1 MVNYSNGKVYKIE
14 PINGDDGDVYF
25 GSTTKQYLS
34 QRMDSH
40 RNNYKSYKNGYK
52 SLLCGSFILFD
63 KYGIENCNI
72 VLLENVNAESK
83 DQLTAREAY
92 YIRNYKCVNKYIP
105 LRKVKEYMDEYYIK
119 NREKIVEKGKI
130 YREINKEI
138 ISERMKK
145 IYEANKEITS
155 EKRKEKVTC
164 ECGSICRKDGL
175 REHKKTIKH
184 IDFINNQN
192 SNPI

>member
-25 GSTTKQYLS
+25 GSTTKEYLS
-34 QRMDSH
+34 QRMDTH
-40 RNNYKSYKNGYK
+40 RNNYKSYKNGHK
-52 SLLCGSFILFD
+52 NLLCSSFILFD

-92 YIRNYKCVNKYIP
+92 YIRNYKCVNKCIP

-138 ISERMKK
+138 ISKRRKK

>member
-14 PINGDDGDVYF
+14 PIYGDEGEVYF

-63 KYGIENCNI
+63 KYGIENCKI
-72 VLLENVNAESK
+72 VLLENVIAESK

-105 LRKVKEYMDEYYIK
+105 LRKVKEYMEEYYTK
-119 NREKIVEKGKI
+119 NREKLVKNKKEYYNK
-130 YREINKEI
+130 NKEI
-138 ISERMKK
+138 ICEK
-145 IYEANKEITS
+145 IKV
-155 EKRKEKVTC
+155 KVTC
-164 ECGSICRKDGL
+164 ECGSICRKDGIT
-175 REHKKTIKH
+175 EHKKSKKH
-184 IDFINNQN
+184 INFINNQN
-192 SNPI
+192 LNPI

>member
-14 PINGDDGDVYF
+14 PIYGDEGEVYF

-63 KYGIENCNI
+63 KYGIENCKI
-72 VLLENVNAESK
+72 VLLENVIAESK

-105 LRKVKEYMDEYYIK
+105 LRKVKEYMEEYYTK
-119 NREKIVEKGKI
+119 NRKKLVKNKKEYYNK
-130 YREINKEI
+130 NKEI
-138 ISERMKK
+138 IWEK
-145 IYEANKEITS
+145 I
-155 EKRKEKVTC
+155 KVKVLGNIV
-164 ECGSICRKDGL
+164 ELD
-175 REHKKTIKH
+175 H
-184 IDFINNQN
+184 F
-192 SNPI
+192 